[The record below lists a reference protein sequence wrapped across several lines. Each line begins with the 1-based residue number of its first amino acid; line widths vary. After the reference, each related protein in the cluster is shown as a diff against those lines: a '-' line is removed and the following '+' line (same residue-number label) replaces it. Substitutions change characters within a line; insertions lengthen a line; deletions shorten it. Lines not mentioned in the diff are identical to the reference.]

1 MSEALYRKYRP
12 TTFADVT
19 DQEHVKVTIQNQIAA
34 GSPSHAYLFTG
45 PRGVGKTTVARLV
58 AKAVNCEQQKH
69 GEPCNKCSA
78 CEEIVGGRSLDV
90 YEIDAASHTDVEHVR
105 ENIIKSVR
113 FAPNRLKYKVYIIDE
128 VHMLSISAFNALLK
142 TLEEPPA
149 HGLFILATTEIHK
162 VPATIVSR
170 CQRYDFHRIP
180 AAALEKRLAGL
191 AKEEGVQVS
200 PDVLAE
206 VARHADGCA
215 RDAESLLGQL
225 LALGEKKITMDEASL
240 VLPATTD
247 VLVVDFLEALLARRT
262 ADAVRLVNVYVE
274 QGIDIPHFLDD
285 VIEVLRA
292 LLFVKIGGE
301 TTRMDKLEEKA
312 RGRLTTALESLT
324 AAWITK
330 GIEAFLEARRAAK
343 AEKIPQLGVEIAV
356 VKICE
361 PQDFPPKGADLVT
374 QNTASPSVILSAAK
388 DLKKDSSASG
398 LRMTKM
404 DEHPPAVEVKATV
417 FETVPVLSLDE
428 VKTKWPTV
436 FQQIKACH
444 ATLPIVMQAG
454 EISVD
459 GDAVEFSFQYALHA
473 DTVNQEKNRH
483 VLEEVLQRVLGKRV
497 RVRAKYKHAD
507 ADDTV
512 SNLLQEFGGSVV

>member
-1 MSEALYRKYRP
+1 MTLFFMSEALYRKYRP

-34 GSPSHAYLFTG
+34 GSPSHAYLFTC

-58 AKAVNCEQQKH
+58 AKAVNCEKQKH

-247 VLVVDFLEALLARRT
+247 VLVVDFFEALLARRT

-361 PQDFPPKGADLVT
+361 PQDFPPKGAELE
-374 QNTASPSVILSAAK
+374 L
-388 DLKKDSSASG
+388 
-398 LRMTKM
+398 
-404 DEHPPAVEVKATV
+404 
-417 FETVPVLSLDE
+417 PVGQSCGS
-428 VKTKWPTV
+428 
-436 FQQIKACH
+436 QI
-444 ATLPIVMQAG
+444 
-454 EISVD
+454 
-459 GDAVEFSFQYALHA
+459 
-473 DTVNQEKNRH
+473 
-483 VLEEVLQRVLGKRV
+483 
-497 RVRAKYKHAD
+497 
-507 ADDTV
+507 
-512 SNLLQEFGGSVV
+512 